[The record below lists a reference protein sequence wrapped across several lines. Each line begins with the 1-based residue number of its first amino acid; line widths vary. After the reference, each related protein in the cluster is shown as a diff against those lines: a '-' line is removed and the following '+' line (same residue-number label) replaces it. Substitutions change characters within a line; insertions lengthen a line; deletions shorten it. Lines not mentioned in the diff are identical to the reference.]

1 MTGGFSGTGI
11 GMTRD
16 ESIAL
21 FLQGREAWNAWAE
34 ALLAEKKAL
43 EAAGRWQVHDDDR
56 DQNDETRAWIA
67 AATIDLSGLLFVTQA
82 LADAAEQQTGH
93 KKKLP
98 PPSEADVKSILVE
111 GDVIDFSGFIFPW
124 QARFEDAQF
133 HGKAVFW
140 SAQFH
145 GAAGFGRAQ
154 FHGEAGFGGAQFHG
168 AAGFWSAQFLE
179 AAGFGEAQFHGAAE
193 FGEAQ
198 FHGAAGFW
206 SAQFHGGAGFGG
218 AQFHGE
224 AGFWSA
230 QFLEAAVFADATFKA
245 STSFVKARFGDRTNP
260 WSAIFTGIKV
270 ERAFD
275 MTGAAFSKVPAFNQ
289 ADFAQAPDLDDVR
302 YPHPPFFRFWVRGW
316 ADEEKTLRRADLLK
330 ADAAKY
336 RHLRRLAILG
346 HDHENEAK
354 AFKGETRAKRGTEH
368 KPWHAA
374 YWFGLIYDAFSDFG
388 RSMMRPFYAWAALTA
403 VFAAFYLATSGAPS
417 LWACAPAAEGLKAG
431 ITALGEA
438 AYLAVKNGLIVIGLG
453 SEGKI
458 NQAHA
463 CLYGGTVGA
472 PVFPSGISIWQIVQN
487 LLSAPIIFLFLL
499 GVRNNFKIK

>member
-1 MTGGFSGTGI
+1 
-11 GMTRD
+11 MTRD

-21 FLQGREAWNAWAE
+21 WQQGKDAWNAWAE
-34 ALLAEKKAL
+34 AQLAEKKAL
-43 EAAGRWQVHDDDR
+43 EAAGRWQVDDR
-56 DQNDETRAWIA
+56 GYAIEGQNDETRAWIA
-67 AATIDLSGLLFVTQA
+67 ATTIDMSNLCFMTRA
-82 LADAAEQQTGH
+82 LADAAEQQVGH
-93 KKKLP
+93 NKEIT
-98 PPSEADVKSILVE
+98 PPSERDVKSIYVD
-111 GDVIDFSGFIFPW
+111 GDAIDFSGFIFPW
-124 QARFEDAQF
+124 LAGFGGAQFQGEAWFGRAQFQAEARFW
-133 HGKAVFW
+133 G
-140 SAQFH
+140 AQFH
-145 GAAGFGRAQ
+145 GAARFGGAQFQAEARFGGAQ
-154 FHGEAGFGGAQFHG
+154 FHGAAEFGGAQFHG
-168 AAGFWSAQFLE
+168 AAGFGDAQFQ
-179 AAGFGEAQFHGAAE
+179 GEAR
-193 FGEAQ
+193 
-198 FHGAAGFW
+198 
-206 SAQFHGGAGFGG
+206 FGG
-218 AQFHGE
+218 AQFDGR
-224 AGFWSA
+224 AG
-230 QFLEAAVFADATFKA
+230 FADATFKA
-245 STSFVKARFGDRTNP
+245 STSFVMAKFGGKTNP
-260 WSAIFTGIKV
+260 RDAIFTGIKV

-316 ADEEKTLRRADLLK
+316 ADEEKTIRRADQLK

-368 KPWHAA
+368 KPWLAA
-374 YWFGLIYDAFSDFG
+374 YWFGAFYDALSDFG

-403 VFAAFYLATSGAPS
+403 AFAAFYIITSAVEPPPVTKDAGFFARNLPF
-417 LWACAPAAEGLKAG
+417 ARAALRGDLTCRVDDLTG
-431 ITALGEA
+431 INPLGEA